1 MPAEYK
7 YEFVTLG
14 RKKALQKATEEF
26 HALHKEM
33 IDSKIVSTTVLDRFA
48 TIRLL
53 LVRAE
58 SGMVGDSD
66 DLIKLEN
73 LLGKDLGEEMQ
84 H

>member
-7 YEFVTLG
+7 YEFITLG
-14 RKKALQKATEEF
+14 RKKALQKAAEEF
-26 HALHKEM
+26 DALHREM

-73 LLGKDLGEEMQ
+73 ILGKDLGEEKQ